1 MVIAHKRHAHKR
13 HAHKCLD
20 LESKNRTLPRSSAP
34 AQAKVRQR
42 LSPLDRERQIV
53 AGAIDFFSRRGLDA
67 QIRDLAKEV
76 GIAHTLLYHY
86 FPTKQ
91 ALIDRVYEELFVGRW
106 DPNWEVLLDSPLAL
120 EEKLCSLYES
130 YLSVILTPEW
140 IRIIVGSGLSDGA
153 IPQRYFQLMQERFFP
168 RVVRETRK
176 AFGNRSRA
184 KAGVREQA
192 LLMGLHGGLIY
203 SLGIWPHVYGQKI
216 EGVDSSKPLGLRVRN
231 LIIRDR
237 VQSYLLQAQSIF
249 SGPVFS
255 GPVSSGAISSD
266 AMLGHPSKP
275 KLGLKPLR
283 KAA

>member
-1 MVIAHKRHAHKR
+1 MVIRKQ
-13 HAHKCLD
+13 
-20 LESKNRTLPRSSAP
+20 
-34 AQAKVRQR
+34 AQVPVKVRQR
-42 LSPLDRERQIV
+42 LSPQDRERQIV
-53 AGAIDFFSRRGLDA
+53 AGAIEFFSRRGLDA

-91 ALIDRVYEELFVGRW
+91 ALIDRVYEELFIGRW
-106 DPNWEVLLDSPLAL
+106 DPHWEALLDGPLAL
-120 EEKLCSLYES
+120 EEKLCAVYES

-153 IPQRYFQLMQERFFP
+153 IPQRYFERMRERFFP
-168 RVVRETRK
+168 RVIRETRK
-176 AFGNRSRA
+176 AFDIRSKA
-184 KAGVREQA
+184 KPSIREQS

-216 EGVDSSKPLGLRVRN
+216 EGADTAEFLNLPVRG

-237 VQSYLLQAQSIF
+237 VQSYLLQAKAIHAADARPTQTKLK
-249 SGPVFS
+249 
-255 GPVSSGAISSD
+255 PVS
-266 AMLGHPSKP
+266 KP
-275 KLGLKPLR
+275 ALKPALMQGLNSVLTPVLKPTR